1 MKHLEAVPLECIFLN
16 LKIALL
22 SRTMEMLN
30 YNFHI

>member
-1 MKHLEAVPLECIFLN
+1 MKHLEALPLECIFLN
-16 LKIALL
+16 HKIALP